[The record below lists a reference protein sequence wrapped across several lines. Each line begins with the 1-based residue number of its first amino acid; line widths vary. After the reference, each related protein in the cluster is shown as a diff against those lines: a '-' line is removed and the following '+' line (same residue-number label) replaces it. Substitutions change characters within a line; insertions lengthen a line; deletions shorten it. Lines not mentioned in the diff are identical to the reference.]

1 MSLKGAQ
8 VDSATETAGGEE
20 GREGGTAKGKEG
32 GEGYLLPWRKVL
44 QAAADSLVL

>member
-20 GREGGTAKGKEG
+20 GREGGRDSEREGGRGGVFVAMAKG
-32 GEGYLLPWRKVL
+32 
-44 QAAADSLVL
+44 SSSSC